1 MLLRRAPGEKG
12 WWYDTVMLGMDGC
25 VCVCGEGIKWV
36 LGPSQAV
43 KMCSNGSGSAERGSA
58 KCYVVG
64 AQLLLGRAPGGV

>member
-1 MLLRRAPGEKG
+1 M
-12 WWYDTVMLGMDGC
+12 
-25 VCVCGEGIKWV
+25 CVCGEGIKWV